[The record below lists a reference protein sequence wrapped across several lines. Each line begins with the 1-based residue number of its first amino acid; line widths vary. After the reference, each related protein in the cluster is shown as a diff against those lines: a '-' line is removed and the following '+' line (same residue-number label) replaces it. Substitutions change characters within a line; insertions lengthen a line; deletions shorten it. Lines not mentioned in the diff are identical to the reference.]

1 LKKYKNGCARCRYT
15 KNCTPSCWTL
25 RGYYLGE

>member
-25 RGYYLGE
+25 RGYY